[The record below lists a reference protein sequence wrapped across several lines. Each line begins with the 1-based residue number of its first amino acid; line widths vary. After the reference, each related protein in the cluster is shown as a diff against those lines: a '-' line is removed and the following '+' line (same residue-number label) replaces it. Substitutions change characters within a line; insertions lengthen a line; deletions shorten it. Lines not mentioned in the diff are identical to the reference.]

1 MTLEMRGICKSFGAN
16 DVLKQVDFSLKGGE
30 ICALLGEN
38 GAGKSTLM
46 NILGGVLP
54 ADRGEILIDGTPVHF
69 HTPADSLH
77 AGVAFI
83 HQELSLINDLAIY
96 ENMFIG
102 RELKTKSGF
111 LDAKTMIQKTQEV
124 FDRLDLTLDPR
135 AMVRD
140 LDASYKQI
148 VEISRAMMMQ
158 ASLIIMDEPTTSLTD
173 PEIERVFDMMRML
186 KKQNVAIIFISHK
199 LKEVMEIC
207 DRYTVLRDGNMV
219 ASGPV
224 SEVTTEDLA
233 RFMVGHD
240 VRTENLRQSRELGKE
255 ILRGEHMEDGAHF
268 HDISFSVR
276 AGEVL
281 GVTGLLGDGR
291 SELFQAV
298 FGAGPYQG
306 NLWVEGKEVK
316 VSSPSQAIKLGI
328 GYVPRNRK
336 ENGII
341 KDLDIVENGSMVTLP
356 KLTKGGFLDLAR
368 RDTEFEQ
375 QVQSLHIK
383 MENKID
389 LITSLS
395 GGNQQKVVLA
405 KWLSAHPKVLILDN
419 PTQGVDVGA
428 KEEIYDI
435 ILRLACEGVA
445 VVVLSSEAQEIIR
458 VCDRALVMYHGA
470 VQGEVSGADMN
481 EQTIMH
487 LATGGGVTAN
497 QTEE

>member
-46 NILGGVLP
+46 NILGGVLH
-54 ADRGEILIDGTPVHF
+54 ADRGEILIDGSPVHF

-102 RELKTKSGF
+102 RELKTKSGL
-111 LDAKTMIQKTQEV
+111 LDSRTMIQKTQEV
-124 FDRLDLTLDPR
+124 FERLGLTLDPK

-148 VEISRAMMMQ
+148 VEISRAMMME

-186 KKQNVAIIFISHK
+186 KQHGVAIIFISHK

-219 ASGPV
+219 AAGPV
-224 SEVTTEDLA
+224 AEVTTQDLA

-240 VRTENLRQSRELGKE
+240 VRSENLRQSRDLGKE
-255 ILRGEHMEDGAHF
+255 ILRGEHLEDGTHF
-268 HDISFSVR
+268 HDVSFSVR

-298 FGAGPYQG
+298 FGAGAYQG
-306 NLWVEGKEVK
+306 QIWVEGAEVK
-316 VSSPSQAIKLGI
+316 ITDTPQAIKLGI

-341 KDLDIVENGSMVTLP
+341 KDLSIVENGSLVTLP
-356 KLTKGGFLDLAR
+356 RLVKGGLLDLAR
-368 RDTEFEQ
+368 RDDEFDQ

-383 MENKID
+383 MGQKSD

-435 ILRLACEGVA
+435 ILRLASEGVA
-445 VVVLSSEAQEIIR
+445 IVVLSSEAQEIIR
-458 VCDRALVMYHGA
+458 VCDRALVMYHGSI
-470 VQGEVSGADMN
+470 QGEVSGVEMN
-481 EQTIMH
+481 EQTIMY
-487 LATGGGVTAN
+487 LATGGEAAAK